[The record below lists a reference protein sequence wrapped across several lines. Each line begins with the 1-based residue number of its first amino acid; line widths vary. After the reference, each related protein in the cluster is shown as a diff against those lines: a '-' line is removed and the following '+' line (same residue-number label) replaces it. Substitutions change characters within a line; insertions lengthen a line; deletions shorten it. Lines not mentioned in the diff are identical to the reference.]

1 MAEAEKIL
9 IVDDSPIN
17 IDFLLEI
24 LDGYDV
30 RTALSAYE
38 AETLLRQDVPDLILL
53 DINMPEKDGYAFC
66 KELKAHKQW
75 RTIPVIFLSAR
86 NEGEDIVKG
95 FEVGGADYIS
105 KPYQNE
111 VVLARI
117 KTQLRLHRMEKR
129 YQSMLRRDD
138 LTGLMKRAIFM
149 QQAEKWLTYAK
160 ESKKSVALMAIG
172 VSNLETIN
180 RQYGFAAGDEAIKKM
195 AMVLA
200 KYGGKDVML
209 TRQGGGLFL
218 YLKYGAKKDVLQ
230 ETGLKI
236 VNGYDELQLE
246 NYPSMRIVP
255 EYSVTDDEEA
265 NSLYEIIEIALK
277 HLGIFPSYM

>member
-9 IVDDSPIN
+9 VVDDSPIN

-38 AETLLRQDVPDLILL
+38 AETLIRQDVPDLILL
-53 DINMPEKDGYAFC
+53 DINMPEKDGYTFC

-75 RTIPVIFLSAR
+75 RSIPVIFLSAR
-86 NEGEDIVKG
+86 SEGEDIVKG
-95 FEVGGADYIS
+95 FEVGGADFIS

-117 KTQLRLHRMEKR
+117 KTQLRLRRIEKR
-129 YQSMLRRDD
+129 YQDMLKRDD

-149 QQAEKWLTYAK
+149 QQAEKWLEHAK
-160 ESKKSVALMAIG
+160 QTNKTLSLMAIG

-180 RQYGFAAGDEAIKKM
+180 RQHGFAAGDAAIKKM
-195 AMVLA
+195 AQVLA
-200 KYGGKDVML
+200 KYGGKEVMM

-218 YLKYGAKKDVLQ
+218 YLKFGVDKEALR
-230 ETGLKI
+230 ETGLQI
-236 VNGYDELQLE
+236 VNSYDDLQLE
-246 NYPSMRIVP
+246 SYPSMRIIP
-255 EYSVTDDEEA
+255 EYSVTDDSEA
-265 NSLYEIIEIALK
+265 ATLYEMIEIALK